1 MQHRRDIEG
10 LRAIAVVIV
19 IAYHAGVPGWS
30 GGFIGVDVFF
40 VLSGFLITSLLI
52 NERENDGRIS
62 LRSFYARRIRR
73 LLPISSVVAISSAI
87 AALAVLPSTSFSSLG
102 TDVAAAAGFF
112 VNMVFAARGTDY
124 LAGDADPS
132 VLQHYWSLAVEE
144 QFYLV
149 WPGLIALC
157 SMGAKRVRA
166 RIAPVIAVVVAGSF
180 VASVVLSS
188 SSPTWSY
195 FGLHTRAFELGIGA
209 LLAVWWPSIDQ
220 FKPAIRT
227 ALGWAGIVG
236 IGCAVPLAAWVTPF
250 PGWVAAVP
258 VLSTA
263 AVIASGDSTSRGA
276 QWLLRRQPFQ
286 WVGERSY
293 SLYLW
298 HWPALVLVGG
308 ALERPLRAVET
319 IGALA
324 LALVLA
330 AVGFNYIENPI
341 RRSQRLMSR
350 PAMTY
355 SFGVSLIAV
364 TAIVGIGAARYQPNT
379 STGVVAEAP
388 TLSATTTTTLFNHST
403 TPVAGSE
410 ELTDNTVETT
420 ETPTTTLPPLVD
432 NRDAEPLNA
441 ILDALDN
448 AVLPDNV
455 RPDIYNAVNDTST
468 LYDTN
473 CHQFMTPTLADGC
486 VFGDLSGEF
495 TIGLIGDSHAAQWFA
510 AINTMAVENGW
521 RLISHTQGGCPLLDV
536 VTWNRGADAV
546 FTHCA
551 SWRDAV
557 IDNLQQEG
565 VEVVIMSQHWG
576 LLEASTREAVP
587 ASVWE
592 RDLPPFFTRLRDA
605 GMEPILM
612 LDSPDPYSATPAC
625 AVSHKNDLTSCEPGL
640 LRNTER
646 AVRNVALSIADEL
659 SVGVIDP
666 HVWLCVDVAPNDD
679 SDTTRC
685 PVVVG
690 DILIYRDSHHLSNT
704 FVEWFTPVLSAELVD
719 WIRAQSNLS

>member
-10 LRAIAVVIV
+10 LRAIAVLIV

-30 GGFIGVDVFF
+30 GGFVGVDVFF

-52 NERENDGRIS
+52 NERENDRRIS

-87 AALAVLPSTSFSSLG
+87 AALIVLPSTSFSSLG

-157 SMGAKRVRA
+157 SIGAKRVRA
-166 RIAPVIAVVVAGSF
+166 RIAPVIGLIVAGSF
-180 VASVVLSS
+180 AASVVLSS

-195 FGLHTRAFELGIGA
+195 FGLHTRAFELGVGA
-209 LLAVWWPSIDQ
+209 LLAVGWPSVDRL
-220 FKPAIRT
+220 KPSVRA
-227 ALGWAGIVG
+227 ALGWGGLVG
-236 IGCAVPLAAWVTPF
+236 IGCAVPLAAWVTSF

-263 AVIASGDSTSRGA
+263 AVIAGGDSTLRGA
-276 QWLLRRQPFQ
+276 QQLLKRQPLQ
-286 WVGERSY
+286 WIGAHSY

-298 HWPALVLVGG
+298 HWPALVLVSG
-308 ALERPLRAVET
+308 ALERSLRAFET

-324 LALVLA
+324 LAVVLA
-330 AVGFNYIENPI
+330 AVGFNYIENPV

-364 TAIVGIGAARYQPNT
+364 TAIVGISTARHQPNT

-388 TLSATTTTTLFNHST
+388 TLSATSTPTPPPTTTSVAASDDSSADDAESTTTT
-403 TPVAGSE
+403 
-410 ELTDNTVETT
+410 
-420 ETPTTTLPPLVD
+420 TTTLPPIID

-441 ILDALDN
+441 ILDALDK

-455 RPDIYNAVNDTST
+455 RPDVYNAVNDTSP

-473 CHQFMTPTLADGC
+473 CHQFMTPALADGC
-486 VFGDLSGEF
+486 VFGDVSGDF

-510 AINTMAVENGW
+510 AIDTMAAENGW

-546 FTHCA
+546 FSHCA
-551 SWRDAV
+551 TWRDAV

-592 RDLPPFFTRLRDA
+592 RDLPSFFTRLRDA

-625 AVSHKNDLTSCEPGL
+625 AVSHKDDLTSCEPGL

-646 AVRNVALSIADEL
+646 AVRNVALSIADEM

-666 HVWLCVDVAPNDD
+666 HVWLCVDVSPEDD

>member
-10 LRAIAVVIV
+10 LRAIAVLIV
-19 IAYHAGVPGWS
+19 VAYHAGFPGWS

-40 VLSGFLITSLLI
+40 ALSGFLITSLLI
-52 NERENDGRIS
+52 NERETDGRIA

-73 LLPISSVVAISSAI
+73 LLPISSVVAITSVV
-87 AALAVLPSTSFSSLG
+87 AALAVLPSTTFSSLG

-112 VNMVFAARGTDY
+112 VNIVFAARGTDY
-124 LAGDADPS
+124 LAGDTDPS

-144 QFYLV
+144 QFYVL
-149 WPGLIALC
+149 WPGLIALLAA
-157 SMGAKRVRA
+157 GAQRVRA
-166 RIAPVIAVVVAGSF
+166 RIAPVIAVIVAGSF
-180 VASVVLSS
+180 VASVALSS

-209 LLAVWWPSIDQ
+209 LLAAWWPSIDRL
-220 FKPAIRT
+220 PPTVRV
-227 ALGWAGIVG
+227 ALGWGGLVG
-236 IGCAVPLAAWVTPF
+236 IGLSVPLAAWVTYF

-263 AVIASGDSTSRGA
+263 AVIAGGDSTSHSV
-276 QWLLRRQPFQ
+276 QLLLRRQPLQ
-286 WVGERSY
+286 WIGERSY

-298 HWPALVLVGG
+298 HWPALVLVSG
-308 ALERPLRAVET
+308 ALERSLRFSET
-319 IGALA
+319 FGALA
-324 LALVLA
+324 LAIALA
-330 AVGFNYIENPI
+330 ALGFRFIENPL
-341 RRSQRLMSR
+341 RRSQRLIAQ
-350 PAMTY
+350 PVLTY
-355 SFGVSLIAV
+355 SFGVSLIAAM
-364 TAIVGIGAARYQPNT
+364 AIVGIGTSRYQPEA
-379 STGVVAEAP
+379 STGAVAQAP
-388 TLSATTTTTLFNHST
+388 TLSAATST
-403 TPVAGSE
+403 TAVTPTTSPGVALAESSG
-410 ELTDNTVETT
+410 DPVETT
-420 ETPTTTLPPLVD
+420 ATPTTTLPPIVSNL
-432 NRDAEPLNA
+432 DAQPLEAILNA
-441 ILDALDN
+441 LDS

-455 RPDIYNAVNDTST
+455 RPDIYSAVNDTSS
-468 LYDTN
+468 LYDTD

-510 AINTMAVENGW
+510 AINTMAIENEW
-521 RLISHTQGGCPLLDV
+521 RLIAHTQGGCPLLDV

-546 FTHCA
+546 FSHCA
-551 SWRDAV
+551 TWRDAV

-565 VEVVIMSQHWG
+565 AEVVIMSQHWG

-592 RDLPPFFTRLRDA
+592 RDLPPFFERLRDA
-605 GMEPILM
+605 GIEPILM
-612 LDSPDPYSATPAC
+612 LDSPDPYEAVPAC
-625 AVSHKNDLTSCEPGL
+625 AVSHKNDLSSCEPGL

-646 AVRNVALSIADEL
+646 AVRNVALSIADEM

-666 HVWLCVDVAPNDD
+666 HVWLCVDGSPEDD

-704 FVEWFTPVLSAELVD
+704 FVEWFAPVLSAELVD
-719 WIRAQSNLS
+719 WIRAQSDLS

>member
-10 LRAIAVVIV
+10 LRAIAVLIV

-30 GGFIGVDVFF
+30 GGFVGVDVFF

-87 AALAVLPSTSFSSLG
+87 AALVVLPSTSFSSLG

-166 RIAPVIAVVVAGSF
+166 RIASVIAVVVAGSF
-180 VASVVLSS
+180 AASVGLSS

-195 FGLHTRAFELGIGA
+195 FGLHTRAFELGVGA
-209 LLAVWWPSIDQ
+209 LLAAWWPSVDRL
-220 FKPAIRT
+220 KPSVRA
-227 ALGWAGIVG
+227 ALGWGGLVG
-236 IGCAVPLAAWVTPF
+236 IGCAVPLAAWVTSF

-263 AVIASGDSTSRGA
+263 AVIFGGDSTSRGA

-286 WVGERSY
+286 WAGERSY

-298 HWPALVLVGG
+298 HWPALVLIGG

-330 AVGFNYIENPI
+330 AVGFNYIENPL

-364 TAIVGIGAARYQPNT
+364 TAIVGIGTARYQPNT

-388 TLSATTTTTLFNHST
+388 TLSATTTTTLFTHST
-403 TPVAGSE
+403 APAATSE
-410 ELTDNTVETT
+410 ESIDNTVETT
-420 ETPTTTLPPLVD
+420 APPTTTLPPLVD

-546 FTHCA
+546 FNHCA

-592 RDLPPFFTRLRDA
+592 RDLPSFFTRLRDA
-605 GMEPILM
+605 GIEPILM

-666 HVWLCVDVAPNDD
+666 HVWLCVDVAPDDD